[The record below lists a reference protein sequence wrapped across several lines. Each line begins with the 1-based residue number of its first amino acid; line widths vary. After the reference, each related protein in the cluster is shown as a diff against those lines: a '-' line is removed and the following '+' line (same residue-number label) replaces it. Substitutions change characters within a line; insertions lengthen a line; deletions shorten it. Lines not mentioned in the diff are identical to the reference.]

1 MSGTE
6 RTNTE
11 SPVPRHIPT
20 AAEIRSSGVLLSHKD
35 SSTKVVRLGS
45 NVVVKYG
52 TTVNPS
58 EGETMKYVSQHCNI
72 RIPKVL
78 AIFSDYDIH
87 LGKEVK
93 EHFIVMELIPGQTLE
108 SAWTSLTLDERIE
121 IGEQVR
127 VALSNIRSLIPP
139 DYLGGINESRF
150 VDGIFWT
157 KPLDPAICGPFKN
170 EVALNEGMICRIGQ
184 LTDEPHTV
192 LIRSMVCQILTDHCT
207 VFTHGDIQPKN
218 IMVERINKVDDG
230 NARFKV
236 ALIDFELSGWYPE
249 YWEYATAVFAARWQ
263 PQWHELMQKAS
274 ILESYPLPYLLM
286 SMIRNIIFV

>member
-1 MSGTE
+1 M
-6 RTNTE
+6 
-11 SPVPRHIPT
+11 
-20 AAEIRSSGVLLSHKD
+20 
-35 SSTKVVRLGS
+35 RLGS

-127 VALSNIRSLIPP
+127 VALVGDAVPVISAVYMVNPGEAWQLYRIR
-139 DYLGGINESRF
+139 
-150 VDGIFWT
+150 
-157 KPLDPAICGPFKN
+157 
-170 EVALNEGMICRIGQ
+170 
-184 LTDEPHTV
+184 
-192 LIRSMVCQILTDHCT
+192 
-207 VFTHGDIQPKN
+207 
-218 IMVERINKVDDG
+218 
-230 NARFKV
+230 
-236 ALIDFELSGWYPE
+236 
-249 YWEYATAVFAARWQ
+249 
-263 PQWHELMQKAS
+263 
-274 ILESYPLPYLLM
+274 
-286 SMIRNIIFV
+286 